1 MAKVSPVLLSYLP
14 LVLALQQ
21 QPSDPVVINI
31 VEPEKSEFSQLSD
44 VLMGSLGLTGIL
56 VLASILAACL
66 FAGLLFWLR
75 SREA

>member
-1 MAKVSPVLLSYLP
+1 MAQISLI
-14 LVLALQQ
+14 
-21 QPSDPVVINI
+21 QPSDPVVITI
-31 VEPEKSEFSQLSD
+31 TEPQKSEFAQLSD
-44 VLMGSLGLTGIL
+44 LLLGSLGLTGLL

>member
-14 LVLALQQ
+14 LLLALQQ
-21 QPSDPVVINI
+21 QPSDPVIINI

-44 VLMGSLGLTGIL
+44 VLLGSLGLTGVL
-56 VLASILAACL
+56 VLAAILAACV

-75 SREA
+75 SRDA